1 MCGHSTV
8 TVGLVASTSAAG
20 PMFLKNLS
28 TGQFIAIVAVGAVG
42 AFSAPFLMNAS
53 LAEKARPFIDP
64 RCDIKG
70 NISIE
75 TGEQIYHVPGQKYYI
90 ETVISRRYGVR
101 WFCSEA
107 DARSAGWRKS
117 RV

>member
-1 MCGHSTV
+1 
-8 TVGLVASTSAAG
+8 
-20 PMFLKNLS
+20 MFLKKLS

-64 RCDIKG
+64 RCNIKG

-75 TGEQIYHVPGQKYYI
+75 TGERIYHVPGQKYYI
-90 ETVISRRYGVR
+90 ETVITRQRGER

-107 DARSAGWRKS
+107 AARAAGWRKS
-117 RV
+117 GV

>member
-1 MCGHSTV
+1 
-8 TVGLVASTSAAG
+8 
-20 PMFLKNLS
+20 MFLKKLT
-28 TGQFIAIVAVGAVG
+28 TGQFVAIVAVGALG
-42 AFSAPFLMNAS
+42 AFSAPFLMKAS
-53 LAEKARPFIDP
+53 LAEKARPLIDP

-75 TGEQIYHVPGQKYYI
+75 SGERIYHVPGQKYYS
-90 ETVISRRYGVR
+90 ETVISRRYGER

-107 DARSAGWRKS
+107 DARAAGWRKS